1 MPKLDGLGTVVD
13 FLNDLTTP
21 KIAAQ
26 IAKKVL
32 GLAVAPLPP
41 DSRQLHGYLDFR
53 RVDCGE
59 FSALEG
65 QAARSL
71 QGTVIDDAWLQ
82 VSRPFVTLRLTRRGR
97 NDRKPRASILSVVPY

>member
-59 FSALEG
+59 
-65 QAARSL
+65 SL
-71 QGTVIDDAWLQ
+71 PSKGK
-82 VSRPFVTLRLTRRGR
+82 RP
-97 NDRKPRASILSVVPY
+97 DRCRVR

>member
-32 GLAVAPLPP
+32 GLAAAPLPP
-41 DSRQLHGYLDFR
+41 DSRQLHGYPDFR

-59 FSALEG
+59 FRIIYRYRKQEDVVEMILVAK
-65 QAARSL
+65 
-71 QGTVIDDAWLQ
+71 
-82 VSRPFVTLRLTRRGR
+82 R
-97 NDRKPRASILSVVPY
+97 NDDEVYRRLRRLLD